1 MDDPVFHFYIHLPG
15 ANPFGFILNGQGIS
29 PPFPVLP
36 VFFHLNKGP
45 LKKQAVSSKE
55 TLCNFAASFFQ
66 KTGHSKLARFF
77 ALPVNHFFLSV
88 LPQKDACPAGL
99 SGGPPL
105 WYAGSPSGAG
115 MGAAARGPQGK
126 PMLTAMF

>member
-1 MDDPVFHFYIHLPG
+1 MEEASG
-15 ANPFGFILNGQGIS
+15 KGI
-29 PPFPVLP
+29 PY
-36 VFFHLNKGP
+36 KGP

-115 MGAAARGPQGK
+115 MALRPADRRANHC
-126 PMLTAMF
+126 